1 MEAASEQDIVPTW
14 VANMWT
20 YDTACL
26 ACLPRIMLD
35 GRLRSESGAD
45 SILSEHRL
53 YKIDTYPG

>member
-20 YDTACL
+20 SDTACL

-35 GRLRSESGAD
+35 VSYGA
-45 SILSEHRL
+45 SPVLTVS
-53 YKIDTYPG
+53 